1 MSSSSM
7 SSSQPTSDMQRKSQ
21 VDITNSA
28 QSTISVLREV
38 AHSSKIHPTAID
50 QYDEIDLVS
59 QLKEEEPVVE
69 LIQAIKDELQ
79 KFSGSMHETHNNES
93 NA

>member
-1 MSSSSM
+1 
-7 SSSQPTSDMQRKSQ
+7 MQRKSPA
-21 VDITNSA
+21 DMTNST

-38 AHSSKIHPTAID
+38 YPAHSSKIHPAAID
-50 QYDEIDLVS
+50 RYDEIDLVS
-59 QLKEEEPVVE
+59 ELKEDEPVVE

-79 KFSGSMHETHNNES
+79 KFSGSMHGTHNNES